1 MQKFQ
6 RLFAAMAASLGSI
19 LPSKADAIYH
29 STGSGSW
36 PGFVRPSTMR
46 MWYVGRTQ
54 TSEYRPHQGEKE
66 CARRVAKGQAP
77 FEYNKEWEQRQARGL
92 LPSHYYLAS

>member
-6 RLFAAMAASLGSI
+6 RLFAALAASLASV

-54 TSEYRPHQGEKE
+54 TSKYRPHQGVRE
-66 CARRVAKGQAP
+66 CARR
-77 FEYNKEWEQRQARGL
+77 ARSTGGE
-92 LPSHYYLAS
+92 PHVVSKHSKFA